1 MVLSIPLRIT
11 GNSPGAVAWATLGI
25 TKFRVYYFMHLSLKK
40 KKKAVGFDG
49 NKTKSKQKP
58 TDFAQMNV
66 DSTHSL
72 RAWVS

>member
-1 MVLSIPLRIT
+1 
-11 GNSPGAVAWATLGI
+11 
-25 TKFRVYYFMHLSLKK
+25 MHLSLKK

-49 NKTKSKQKP
+49 NKTKSKQKL

-72 RAWVS
+72 RAWVSWKEFYLSLKVTELGLWNAIP